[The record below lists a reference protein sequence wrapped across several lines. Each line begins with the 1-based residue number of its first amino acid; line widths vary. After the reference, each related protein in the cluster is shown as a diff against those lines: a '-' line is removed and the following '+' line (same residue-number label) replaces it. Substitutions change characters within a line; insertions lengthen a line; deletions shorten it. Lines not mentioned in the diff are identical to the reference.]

1 MRLKTL
7 REILKTAP
15 IKPKET
21 ARKRSHL
28 NENVDDDGAIS
39 SEFVYISRFDQCYE
53 NQRVIEQIKKDIM
66 AISKW
71 ADVARLIPL
80 SQVALDVVCGLC

>member
-1 MRLKTL
+1 MITTNIKEGRWRLKTL

-21 ARKRSHL
+21 VRKRSHL

-39 SEFVYISRFDQCYE
+39 SEFVYISRFDQCYDKSE
-53 NQRVIEQIKKDIM
+53 SN
-66 AISKW
+66 
-71 ADVARLIPL
+71 
-80 SQVALDVVCGLC
+80 